1 MKPPGENR
9 ECPLPVP
16 AGHAAEW
23 RDWAEQLAHE
33 IKNSLTPVRLSAE
46 RLLRR
51 YHNDPE
57 HLHEI
62 FEPSM
67 NAIIAG
73 TDNLAALLT
82 DFQTLTR
89 PVETGDT
96 GVALSV
102 ILDECVSI
110 FGAAY
115 PGVRFHIDAAA
126 QTLTVAIDARHLR
139 QILNNLITNAIDAM
153 NAKGTIEINARPV
166 DNDSGLF
173 AKISVT
179 DSGGGIGDEAKDKV
193 FIPHWTGKP
202 AGTGLGLS
210 IVEHIARGY
219 GGNVSFTS
227 ATGVGTTFDLLLP
240 RKNSR

>member
-1 MKPPGENR
+1 MKLPDENQGCPPT
-9 ECPLPVP
+9 VP
-16 AGHAAEW
+16 AGHEAEW

-51 YHNDPE
+51 YHHDPE

-82 DFQTLTR
+82 DFQTLAR
-89 PVETGDT
+89 PVETSDT
-96 GVALSV
+96 SAALSV

-110 FGAAY
+110 FGTAY
-115 PGVRFHIDAAA
+115 PGVRFHIGAAVRD
-126 QTLTVAIDARHLR
+126 LTVAIDARHLR

-153 NAKGTIEINARPV
+153 NAQGTIEITARPV
-166 DNDSGLF
+166 GIDGLF

-179 DSGGGIGDEAKDKV
+179 DSGGGIGDEAKDHI
-193 FIPHWTGKP
+193 FTPHWTGKP

-210 IVEHIARGY
+210 IVEHIAHGY
-219 GGNVSFTS
+219 GGSVSFTS
-227 ATGVGTTFDLLLP
+227 VTGTGTTFDLLLP